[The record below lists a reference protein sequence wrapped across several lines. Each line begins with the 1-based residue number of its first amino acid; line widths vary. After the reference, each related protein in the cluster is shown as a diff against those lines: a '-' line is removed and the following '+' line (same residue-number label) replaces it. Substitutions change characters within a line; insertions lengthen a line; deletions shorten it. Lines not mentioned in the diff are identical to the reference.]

1 MTEEPWHQKL
11 PEGFSTPDYIKDT
24 SIWTPKQRL
33 HIVPS
38 RLIDD
43 SAPVY
48 GWGDVQQGENNL
60 LGNPDSPPLGD
71 QIVVV
76 GKVTDSWG
84 RPVRNTLI
92 EIWQA
97 NASGKYVHFND
108 HYPKPLDP
116 NFTGAGR
123 TVTDDQGDYVFY
135 TIIPGAYP
143 WWKDVNAWRAK
154 HIHFSLTG
162 RGLTERVVTQ
172 MLFPGDPLIEAD
184 PIAAGVGDLKSRAR
198 LISRVDWAS
207 AEPEAKMAYRFDIV
221 LGGPAATPLEH

>member
-1 MTEEPWHQKL
+1 MYQEPWHQVVPSK
-11 PEGFSTPDYIKDT
+11 FSIPDYIADT
-24 SIWTPKQRL
+24 SIWTPRQPL

-38 RLIDD
+38 RLVDD

-48 GWGDVQQGENNL
+48 GWGDVQKGENNL
-60 LGNPDSPPLGD
+60 LGSPDSPPMGD

-97 NASGKYVHFND
+97 NSSGKYVHFND

-123 TVTDDQGDYVFY
+123 TITDDQGDYVFH

-143 WWKDVNAWRAK
+143 WWKDINAWRAK

-162 RGLTERVVTQ
+162 RGLTERFITQ
-172 MLFPGDPLIEAD
+172 MLFPGDPLIADD
-184 PIAAGVGDLKSRAR
+184 PISVTIPDAKVRER
-198 LISRVDWAS
+198 LVSKLDWAS

-221 LGGPAATPLEH
+221 LGGRDATPMEH